1 MRKVVLSL
9 TLLSG
14 AYSVLAFDGASAQPV
29 LMLNEPR
36 DVDKAKYSCGWAE
49 AEIKSSQYLIKAFKC
64 GESELCQRA
73 MDIDAACK
81 VGGPIREVRGFH
93 SKLLAQFASNAQC
106 AITIMR
112 LSDDKSETATKN
124 NLEAYNRANGELNLG
139 FTPGAMKQTWAL
151 WPWEPGKGI
160 SPAGVL
166 EGEGDPAQIA
176 KDVCTIVT
184 RSGAKILN

>member
-14 AYSVLAFDGASAQPV
+14 AYSVLAFDGASAQPI
-29 LMLNEPR
+29 LMLTEPR
-36 DVDKAKYSCGWAE
+36 DVDMAKYSCGWAE

-112 LSDDKSETATKN
+112 LSDDKSE
-124 NLEAYNRANGELNLG
+124 YRANWELNLG

-160 SPAGVL
+160 SPAPVL
-166 EGEGDPAQIA
+166 EVEGDPAQIA

-184 RSGAKILN
+184 RGGAKILN